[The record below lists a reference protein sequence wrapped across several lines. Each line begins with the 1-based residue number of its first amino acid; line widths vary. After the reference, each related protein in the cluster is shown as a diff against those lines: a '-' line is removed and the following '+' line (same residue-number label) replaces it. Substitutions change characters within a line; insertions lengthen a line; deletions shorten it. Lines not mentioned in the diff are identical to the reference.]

1 MPRKRTESPIPPMA
15 PPPDPDDMGWAA
27 NEDHVGDPFLML
39 PQGEPPADH
48 VVGSRATWGVEPAE
62 KIAADMALW
71 PDVFVRYDGSE
82 LVWMDDR
89 GRANVKPV
97 IRSLTEPIAR
107 SLLNERRVTFAE
119 RAKTED
125 GKWATRRVPPPGPLI
140 ERIISTMPGDGW
152 RVLDGMV
159 TAPYMLEDGSIVSEP
174 GYRDGLWL
182 VKSAALN
189 LEGVQAPAKILPLG
203 YDREEAAHAAQ
214 FILQHLDGIEW
225 ATPGDRS
232 AAFAYFL
239 TLITRPAYR
248 LCPIFLFT
256 APKSGSGKDLVA
268 KCMENA
274 AHGQEA
280 MRVNPSPG
288 RVDEAAAELDK
299 RLGAAMLAGESTI
312 VIGDARKI
320 VSPTIYGL
328 TTEARAQGFR
338 VLGLSEAIAPPKNLI
353 LAAIGNNP
361 ELGID
366 VVRRAVSIRIVP
378 RSARPEE
385 RTFTLSE
392 QALQNLYREQRAT
405 FLSAAVNIVRGAM
418 RSPAPTMIPCSFAG
432 WSRMVQAAC
441 IYAGLPDPLESREAL
456 RQRVTADDPTTAL
469 AQLIGAWWSYRGTEK
484 ATATQACAPLHST
497 DEHAS
502 GYKEALLGIDAKITP
517 QILGR
522 LLASA
527 DESSFEVADSTGKL
541 FMVQLRVTR
550 PGNVAHYELKK
561 V

>member
-1 MPRKRTESPIPPMA
+1 
-15 PPPDPDDMGWAA
+15 MGWSP
-27 NEDHVGDPFLML
+27 NEDHVGDPFLTL
-39 PQGEPPADH
+39 PQGEPPSDH
-48 VVGSRATWGVEPAE
+48 VLGSKATWGVEPAE
-62 KIAADMALW
+62 KIAADMARW

-82 LVWMDDR
+82 LVWLDDR

-97 IRSLTEPIAR
+97 IRSLSESIGR

-119 RAKTED
+119 KTKTED
-125 GKWATRRVPPPGPLI
+125 GKWAMRRVPPPGPLL
-140 ERIISTMPGDGW
+140 ERIIATMPGDGW
-152 RVLDGMV
+152 RVLDGLV
-159 TAPYMLEDGSIVSEP
+159 QAPYMLADGSVVNEA

-182 VKSAALN
+182 SRSAALS
-189 LEGVQAPAKILPLG
+189 LDEVKPPARIMPEGYAPE
-203 YDREEAAHAAQ
+203 DAAHAAQ
-214 FILQHLDGIEW
+214 LILQDLDGIEW

-268 KCMENA
+268 KCLENA

-288 RVDEAAAELDK
+288 RADEAATELDK
-299 RLGAAMLAGESTI
+299 RLGAAMRTGEATI

-338 VLGLSEAIAPPKNLI
+338 VLGESEAIAPPKNLI

-366 VVRRAVSIRIVP
+366 VIRRAVSIRIVP
-378 RSARPEE
+378 RTSRPEQ
-385 RTFTLSE
+385 RTFKLTEEAL
-392 QALQNLYREQRAT
+392 QALYRDRRAMY
-405 FLSAAVNIVRGAM
+405 LSAAVNIVRGAM
-418 RSPAPTMIPCSFAG
+418 RAPTPAMIPCSFAG

-456 RQRVTADDPTTAL
+456 RQRVTADDPASAL
-469 AQLIGAWWSYRGTEK
+469 AQLMGAWWDYRGTMRV
-484 ATATQACAPLHST
+484 TATQACAPLSST
-497 DEHAS
+497 DDGARS
-502 GYKEALLGIDAKITP
+502 YREALMGIDQKLTP
-517 QILGR
+517 QALGR

-527 DESSFEVADSTGKL
+527 DETSFEVPDSAGEL
-541 FMVQLRVTR
+541 VQVQLRLTR
-550 PGNVAHYELKK
+550 PGNVTHYELRRL
-561 V
+561 